1 VITNFLLDHPA
12 LVPVMMA
19 VIPVGCVVVG
29 YVLRARRILWT
40 LAGLSLLPVAALT
53 LSPVAGRR
61 VVSCVVQFSMPR
73 LGSVELLANV
83 ALFVPPVFFATLAT
97 RRPLLTLAAGT
108 ALSAAIEV
116 VQGLVPAIGRACDTN
131 DWAMNTAGAV
141 LAVLLATATAA
152 FTRSRQ
158 NTAGETV
165 GSGT

>member
-29 YVLRARRILWT
+29 YVLRARRILWM

-53 LSPVAGRR
+53 LSPVAGRSF
-61 VVSCVVQFSMPR
+61 VFCVVQFSMPR

-141 LAVLLATATAA
+141 VAVLLATATTAL
-152 FTRSRQ
+152 TRSRQ
-158 NTAGETV
+158 NTAGDTAR
-165 GSGT
+165 SGT